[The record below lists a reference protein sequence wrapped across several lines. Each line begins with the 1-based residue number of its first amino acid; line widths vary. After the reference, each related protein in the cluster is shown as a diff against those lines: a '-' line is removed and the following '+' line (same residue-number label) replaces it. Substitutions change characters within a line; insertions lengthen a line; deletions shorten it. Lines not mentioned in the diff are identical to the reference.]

1 MFSHVYVRPIYRGPP
16 QIHSMYTPSAKMAH
30 LVVSVEAFV
39 GRREAACGPFRK
51 PVPSRWDVG
60 GMGVADCVCVVGSH
74 VNHKLDLLMI
84 YIYDIIHVFV
94 HHIY

>member
-1 MFSHVYVRPIYRGPP
+1 
-16 QIHSMYTPSAKMAH
+16 MYTPSAKMAH

-84 YIYDIIHVFV
+84 YIYMILFMCLFTTYTEY
-94 HHIY
+94 IYIYR